1 MFRMALP
8 DSLGSILCDM
18 WINLYLHTPLRSIM
32 AEMNVAPSCSSGWG
46 ALVLLGI
53 LSLIFGLVMMFFPGI
68 TAMAV
73 ITLIGIIIIVL
84 GIIAVIMA
92 LFTPAGEGKSTLL
105 LLVGIIGVLVG
116 AGAIIYPIV
125 FGEILTE
132 IIGIV
137 VFIIGIIQIAF
148 ALAEKGVN
156 SRGLLMLSGIISI
169 IFSVLIMA
177 YPLIGALVLFGYLIA
192 IYFFITGLVTI
203 VTGFVAR
210 SAACAESG

>member
-1 MFRMALP
+1 
-8 DSLGSILCDM
+8 
-18 WINLYLHTPLRSIM
+18 M
-32 AEMNVAPSCSSGWG
+32 AEMNVASSCSSGWG

-53 LSLIFGLVMMFFPGI
+53 LSLIFGIVMMFFPGI

-148 ALAEKGVN
+148 ALAEKGVT

-210 SAACAESG
+210 SAACAERA

>member
-1 MFRMALP
+1 M
-8 DSLGSILCDM
+8 
-18 WINLYLHTPLRSIM
+18 RSNM
-32 AEMNVAPSCSSGWG
+32 AETFGAPSCSNGWG

-73 ITLIGIIIIVL
+73 ITLIGIVIIVL

-116 AGAIIYPIV
+116 AGAIVYPIV

-148 ALAEKGVN
+148 ALAEKGVS
-156 SRGLLMLSGIISI
+156 SRGLLLLSGIISI

-203 VTGFVAR
+203 ATGFVSR
-210 SAACAESG
+210 KAACTESE